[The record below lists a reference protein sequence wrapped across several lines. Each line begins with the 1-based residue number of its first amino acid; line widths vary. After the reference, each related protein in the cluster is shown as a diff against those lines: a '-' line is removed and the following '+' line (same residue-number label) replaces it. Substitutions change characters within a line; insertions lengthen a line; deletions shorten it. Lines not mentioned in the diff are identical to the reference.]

1 MELLHTNF
9 KLKFLLYSFLLWPTL
24 SFSQGED
31 LFNSLRQETTKDE
44 SLLPNRMIF
53 TQRALWG
60 NNGLLR
66 KAGIFPLNVEKREK
80 ELKLRRSML
89 KIHQIIG
96 YLTLAGMVTQGFLG
110 GKLYNNLES
119 GVYDTDLYNI
129 HRTVGNLTSISYFTG
144 AGLSLFSPPPLI
156 NKKSKGLSSI
166 KAHKYLASV
175 HFSAMLATNIFKN
188 RNRKFHKISAY
199 TAVGSFAA
207 AVLVFNFK

>member
-1 MELLHTNF
+1 MFLSTNRLF
-9 KLKFLLYSFLLWPTL
+9 FNLSVNFLLFSLLLLSKL

-31 LFNSLRQETTKDE
+31 LFNSLRQETVKDE
-44 SLLPNRMIF
+44 SLIPKRMIF

-60 NNGLLR
+60 NKGLLR
-66 KAGIFPLNVEKREK
+66 KFGIFPLNVEQREK

-110 GKLYNNLES
+110 GKLYNNWER
-119 GVYDTDLYNI
+119 GLYNT
-129 HRTVGNLTSISYFTG
+129 HKTVGNLTSISYFTG
-144 AGLSLFSPPPLI
+144 AGLSLFAPPPLI
-156 NKKSKGLSSI
+156 NKKTKGLSSI

-188 RNRKFHKISAY
+188 RNQQIHKISAY

>member
-1 MELLHTNF
+1 MELLHTNS
-9 KLKFLLYSFLLWPTL
+9 KLKFLLCIFLLWSTL
-24 SFSQGED
+24 SLSQGED

-60 NNGLLR
+60 NDGLLR
-66 KAGIFPLNVEKREK
+66 KVGIFPLNVEQREK

-89 KIHQIIG
+89 KIHQVIG

-110 GKLYNNLES
+110 GKLYNNWER
-119 GVYDTDLYNI
+119 GLYNT
-129 HRTVGNLTSISYFTG
+129 HKTVGNLTSISYFTG
-144 AGLSLFSPPPLI
+144 AGLSLFAPPPLI
-156 NKKSKGLSSI
+156 NKKTKGLSSI

-175 HFSAMLATNIFKN
+175 HFSAILATNIFKN
-188 RNRKFHKISAY
+188 RNQQIHKISAY

>member
-1 MELLHTNF
+1 MGLSHISIKAKILLGGF
-9 KLKFLLYSFLLWPTL
+9 FLWSTL

-31 LFNSLRQETTKDE
+31 LFSSLREETVQDE
-44 SLLPNRMIF
+44 SLIPNRMIF

-66 KAGIFPLNVEKREK
+66 KVGLFPLNIEQREK

-110 GKLYNNLES
+110 GKLYNNWER
-119 GVYDTDLYNI
+119 GLYNT
-129 HRTVGNLTSISYFTG
+129 HKTVGNLTSISYFTG
-144 AGLSLFSPPPLI
+144 AGLSLFAPPPLI

-175 HFSAMLATNIFKN
+175 HFSAMLATNIFKR
-188 RNRKFHKISAY
+188 RNNQIHKISAY

>member
-1 MELLHTNF
+1 MGLLNTNSRV
-9 KLKFLLYSFLLWPTL
+9 KFLLFSLLLWSKL

-31 LFNSLRQETTKDE
+31 LFNSLRQETVKDE
-44 SLLPNRMIF
+44 SLIPKRMIF

-60 NNGLLR
+60 NKGLLR
-66 KAGIFPLNVEKREK
+66 KFGIFPLNVEQREK

-110 GKLYNNLES
+110 GKLYNNWER
-119 GVYDTDLYNI
+119 GLYNT
-129 HRTVGNLTSISYFTG
+129 HKTVGNLTSISYFTG
-144 AGLSLFSPPPLI
+144 AGLSLFAPPPLI

-175 HFSAMLATNIFKN
+175 HFSAMLATNIFKK
-188 RNRKFHKISAY
+188 RNQQIHKISAY

-207 AVLVFNFK
+207 AILVFKFN